1 MIKVNIKKKNF
12 QPFRIYG
19 NNVLVRIKEQED
31 ENFVTC
37 IEQTF
42 SCTNR
47 DKLVSDLIRL
57 KYPSDKMD
65 AVRNNYDL
73 VRDDTA
79 GDKTQEYTEE
89 YLAMQAWRRYA
100 KELANEIFEE
110 YERQHG

>member
-1 MIKVNIKKKNF
+1 MIKVNIKKVDF
-12 QPFRIYG
+12 QSFKIYG

-31 ENFVTC
+31 ANFVTC

-47 DKLVSDLIRL
+47 DKLVSNLIRL

-73 VRDDTA
+73 VRDETA
-79 GDKTQEYTEE
+79 GDKTQEYTQE
-89 YLAMQAWRRYA
+89 YNKMQDWRRYC
-100 KELANEIFEE
+100 KELATEIMNKINNDV
-110 YERQHG
+110 